1 MNAFL
6 LGGIVG
12 FILALLNFWGS
23 TFVSSR
29 SLGHPKLTSMALSL
43 GGFIARLTILILVFY
58 GLSKV
63 RGIHFQTTLVVFV
76 VGFTFCLALKTLRF
90 YREVKLMRQKL
101 TD

>member
-23 TFVSSR
+23 TFISSKILPR
-29 SLGHPKLTSMALSL
+29 PKLTSVALTL